1 MVTFTEK
8 VCNGKLHF
16 LCSFKNVLISH
27 TIGKIEKQFM
37 TFFKSSGQSLIKFN
51 NIEAIYQVINGVNK
65 ALFTQQN

>member
-1 MVTFTEK
+1 
-8 VCNGKLHF
+8 
-16 LCSFKNVLISH
+16 
-27 TIGKIEKQFM
+27 M